1 MSALVGLLR
10 AEGGL
15 LAELVRADAADV
27 PPPAPARLAGSGPRA
42 QPEHELVVAA
52 VYEGYLLHYAA
63 EAATL
68 RCEDRDLALLAGDRL
83 YALGLERL
91 VALGD
96 IDAVIEL
103 ADVISLSAL
112 AHTRE
117 DAELARAVWE
127 AGAVAV
133 GWGATSEHLHAK
145 SLAWAGDPAA
155 AAALRAASARP
166 RYS

>member
-1 MSALVGLLR
+1 MSALAELLR

-15 LAELVRADAADV
+15 LGELVRADA
-27 PPPAPARLAGSGPRA
+27 PQSPLLARLAGSGPRA
-42 QPEHELVVAA
+42 QPDHELVVAA
-52 VYEGYLLHYAA
+52 IYEGYLLHYAA

-68 RCEDRDLALLAGDRL
+68 HCEDRDLALLAGDRL

-96 IDAVIEL
+96 VEAVLEL

-112 AHTRE
+112 AHARE
-117 DAELARAVWE
+117 DAQLAGAVWE

-133 GWGATSEHLHAK
+133 GWGSTPEHRHAK
-145 SLAWAGDPAA
+145 SLAWAGDI
-155 AAALRAASARP
+155 AASAAMRASCERP